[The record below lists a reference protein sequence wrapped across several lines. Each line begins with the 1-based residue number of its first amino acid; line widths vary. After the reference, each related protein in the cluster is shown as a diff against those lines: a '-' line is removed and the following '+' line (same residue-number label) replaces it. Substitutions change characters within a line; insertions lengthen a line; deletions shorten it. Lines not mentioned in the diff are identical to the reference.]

1 MADPTIQ
8 RNIHEIRVKGKFGE
22 FTVRTENMPSPNNPK
37 TSHLAALSAVATLR
51 KITENMLI
59 GT

>member
-1 MADPTIQ
+1 VVDPTIK

-22 FTVRTENMPSPNNPK
+22 FTARTENMPSPNNPK
-37 TSHLAALSAVATLR
+37 TSHLAALSAVATLKR
-51 KITENMLI
+51 ITENLLI